1 MPLGT
6 GERLAPKLDPRVHAV
21 QFRSPLNS
29 LFEDARLRLGML
41 PHACANPS
49 SLNSLFEDARLGR
62 RC

>member
-29 LFEDARLRLGML
+29 LFEDARLR
-41 PHACANPS
+41 
-49 SLNSLFEDARLGR
+49 R